1 MPIKLNKDESVF
13 RNELIFTVDAKQ
25 INIDHTFVN
34 LFMLLKHNGIRQSQ
48 RTRRGENVPIRLD
61 KLINIF
67 KILEEEGELNG
78 FKENPEAAELW
89 LRTNLVNLVN
99 RGNSDKEEISSL
111 KPIHLQSFRVR
122 NAPKA
127 RDYFS
132 ADQVYLMLG
141 HDATLKEML
150 INFLS
155 DGWDEES
162 KNLLISNKLDVD
174 SVGILHLIKS
184 VSPGFMDSSTSLNK
198 IKPILENQN
207 RKFCEDV
214 RKLLVYKNEIPRG
227 VLIEYLKTITSFHL
241 ALYINKLIYLLPK
254 MIEQG
259 TRNIVDDW
267 AVVLDVTDNFE
278 SKISTIAIG
287 DAERTYNSIYKY
299 VKASFKISSII
310 HKLKLDKSDSASV
323 DKALSILKN
332 DLPEHETY
340 FKFVWDN
347 IYDLQEEE
355 ADKELLLEKVKY
367 EETYFDKYVEILV
380 KEKGPYQHKYHLTF
394 IDSLCQKNNDR
405 GFLAQGRSKKHPRRY
420 VLGTRLLE
428 TLVQIQ
434 VLDREE
440 DKFVTRSLSIEE
452 LMENLRERYGLIING
467 QNEERFKDADLH
479 TNIAFKENVEAFK
492 LKLRQIG
499 FYNDLS
505 DAYILQKIRPR
516 YSLK

>member
-13 RNELIFTVDAKQ
+13 RNELIFTPDAKL
-25 INIDHTFVN
+25 INIDNTLVN
-34 LFMLLKHNGIRQSQ
+34 LFMLLKHNGIRPSQ
-48 RTRRGENVPIRLD
+48 RTRRGENVFISLERLQM
-61 KLINIF
+61 IF
-67 KILEEEGELNG
+67 GKLEEDGELQG
-78 FKENPEAAELW
+78 FKENPQAVELW
-89 LRTNLVNLVN
+89 MRTNLVNLVN
-99 RGNSDKEEISSL
+99 RGNTDKEEISSL
-111 KPIHLQSFRVR
+111 KPIHLQSYRVR
-122 NAPKA
+122 NAQKT
-127 RDYFS
+127 RDYYT
-132 ADQVYLMLG
+132 ADQVYLMLN
-141 HDATLKEML
+141 HDPKVKESL
-150 INFLS
+150 ISFLLE
-155 DGWDEES
+155 GWDS
-162 KNLLISNKLDVD
+162 TTNQLLGGNRLDVD
-174 SVGILHLIKS
+174 SLGVLHLMRS
-184 VSPGFMDSSTSLNK
+184 VAPGFLESSTSLNK
-198 IKPILENQN
+198 VRPILEKQN
-207 RKFCEDV
+207 EIFCEDV

-227 VLIEYLKTITSFHL
+227 VLIEYLKTIISFHL
-241 ALYINKLIYLLPK
+241 ALYINKLIHLLPK
-254 MIEQG
+254 MIEEG
-259 TRNIVDDW
+259 TKDVVDDW

-278 SKISTIAIG
+278 SKISAMAIS

-299 VKASFKISSII
+299 IKASFKINTII
-310 HKLKLDKSDSASV
+310 SKLNLDKADSVSV
-323 DKALSILKN
+323 DKALHILKN
-332 DLPEHETY
+332 NLSEHETL
-340 FKFVWDN
+340 FRAFWDI
-347 IYDLQEEE
+347 IYNQQDE
-355 ADKELLLEKVKY
+355 ADKSLLLDKVKY

-380 KEKGPYQHKYHLTF
+380 KEKGPYQYKYHLQF
-394 IDSLCQKNNDR
+394 IDSVCQKNNDR

-452 LMENLRERYGLIING
+452 LMQNLRERYGLIING

>member
-25 INIDHTFVN
+25 INIDYTFVN
-34 LFMLLKHNGIRQSQ
+34 LFMLLKHGGIRPSQ
-48 RTRRGENVPIRLD
+48 RTRRGENVFINLEKL
-61 KLINIF
+61 KLIF
-67 KILEEEGELNG
+67 SKLEDDGELQG
-78 FKENPEAAELW
+78 FKENMDAAELW
-89 LRTNLVNLVN
+89 MRTNLVNLVN
-99 RGNSDKEEISSL
+99 RGNTDKEEISSL
-111 KPIHLQSFRVR
+111 KPIHLQSYRVR
-122 NAPKA
+122 NAQKT

-132 ADQVYLMLG
+132 ADQVYLMLSS
-141 HDATLKEML
+141 DPKVKE
-150 INFLS
+150 N
-155 DGWDEES
+155 
-162 KNLLISNKLDVD
+162 LISFLAEGYDSTTNQLLSGNRLDVD
-174 SVGILHLIKS
+174 SLGVIHLMKS
-184 VSPGFMDSSTSLNK
+184 ISPGFLESNTSLNK
-198 IKPILENQN
+198 IKPLLEDQSN
-207 RKFCEDV
+207 KYCEDV

-227 VLIEYLKTITSFHL
+227 VLIDYLKTITSFHL

-254 MIEQG
+254 MVEDGKVDIK
-259 TRNIVDDW
+259 DDW
-267 AVVLDVTDNFE
+267 SVVLDVTDDFD
-278 SKISTIAIG
+278 SMVSSIAIS
-287 DAERTYNSIYKY
+287 DAEKTYNSIYKY
-299 VKASFKISSII
+299 IKASFKISTII
-310 HKLKLDKSDSASV
+310 NKSNLDKTDSASV
-323 DKALSILKN
+323 PKALNILKN
-332 DLPEHETY
+332 DLPEYETL
-340 FKFVWDN
+340 FKAFWDI
-347 IYDLQEEE
+347 IYNQQDD
-355 ADKELLLEKVKY
+355 ADKTLLEEKVKY

-380 KEKGPYQHKYHLTF
+380 KEKGPYQYKYHLTF